1 MGPTHLDNLK
11 HPRKLGSLDRST
23 IFGDGKKCP
32 LMSIEP
38 CRFEVKDAERQLNVH
53 LTEMS
58 VSLKPSNELIPGK
71 EIDVVTQVQEWTE
84 PKLAARLA
92 VRLIR
97 FVFHFI

>member
-1 MGPTHLDNLK
+1 
-11 HPRKLGSLDRST
+11 
-23 IFGDGKKCP
+23 
-32 LMSIEP
+32 MSIEP